1 MCEFWILTDLVILV
15 DLAILVKLAIMLT
28 LVIFVKLVNCCCCW
42 VAFVNGHV
50 AVILSNCRGP
60 AALERGLGENLK
72 KLPSG
77 LVAHHSC
84 NSSCRIC
91 WNLELTNKYYA
102 QEVWGPLTGISQSRK
117 DLNWK
122 PFTEPWNCFSAWTK
136 IKVVFYLILYIWSKY
151 GLYILRWH
159 YLLYLLPTK
168 KVLLI
173 FRQ

>member
-84 NSSCRIC
+84 NSSCRSKQKHTIWMPC
-91 WNLELTNKYYA
+91 LNIINSQHHRRDGFSGAFNFSEEAAVKWKWKYENIQNAHSSFNNKM
-102 QEVWGPLTGISQSRK
+102 
-117 DLNWK
+117 
-122 PFTEPWNCFSAWTK
+122 WT
-136 IKVVFYLILYIWSKY
+136 
-151 GLYILRWH
+151 
-159 YLLYLLPTK
+159 
-168 KVLLI
+168 
-173 FRQ
+173 